1 MAEQL
6 SVLMPVHNERY
17 LVREAIRRV
26 LAVESPFI
34 ERLELIVVDDGS
46 TDGTRE
52 LLRQLAADAPGAFT
66 YLEHDENR
74 GKGAAVR
81 TGLAHATGSVTVIND
96 ADLEYDPQDLPRLM
110 VPFVEQGADAVYGSR
125 FLVAGYSRILYF
137 RHSVANG
144 LLTFLASLITDLN
157 LSDMETCYKAVRTD
171 LLKSIPIRS
180 NDFRME
186 PELTIKLAKR
196 RARLFEVP
204 ISYAGR
210 TYAEGKKIRAKD
222 AFLAVVAMLYW
233 WLADDIYDPDRVGST
248 ILTDLTQI
256 PRFNRWMADTLRPR
270 IGARVLELR
279 AGIGNLTREFIPRD
293 LYTASDLD
301 PNHLRYLKSFAE
313 GRPYLEVRRLDPAN
327 EEDFAPLKESY
338 DTILC
343 INVLE
348 QLADDAHCLR
358 NVRSALVPGGSALI
372 LVRRNPR
379 FLSAPDP
386 VAGRFKRYTR
396 SSLRELLEAQGFRVR
411 QLRDFN
417 RIATPVWWFNASFL
431 RRGHFGRV
439 QLKVFNLM
447 TWLFRRLERA
457 RPWRGVSLIAV
468 AERPREGDSG
478 VDVEQ
483 VR

>member
-1 MAEQL
+1 MAEEL
-6 SVLMPVHNERY
+6 SVIMPVHNERF

-26 LAVESPFI
+26 LAVESPLI

-52 LLRQLAADAPGAFT
+52 LLRKLAAESPGAFR

-110 VPFVEQGADAVYGSR
+110 VPFVEQGADAVFGSR
-125 FLVAGYSRILYF
+125 FLVSGYSRILYF
-137 RHSVANG
+137 RHSLANG

-171 LLKSIPIRS
+171 LFKSIPIRS
-180 NDFRME
+180 DDFRME

-196 RARLFEVP
+196 RARVFEVP

-222 AFLAVVAMLYW
+222 AFLAVVAMLHW
-233 WLADDIYDPDRVGST
+233 WLADDIYDPNRVGST
-248 ILTDLTQI
+248 VLTDLTQI
-256 PRFNRWMADTLRPR
+256 PRFNRWMADTLRSR
-270 IGARVLELR
+270 LGARVLELG

-301 PNHLRYLKSFAE
+301 PDHLRYLKSFAE
-313 GRPYLEVRRLDPAN
+313 GTPYLEVRPLDPAN
-327 EEDFAPLKESY
+327 EADFAPLKERY
-338 DTILC
+338 DTVLC
-343 INVLE
+343 INLLE
-348 QLADDAHCLR
+348 QLTHPDRCLR
-358 NVRSALVPGGSALI
+358 NVRSALVPGGAV
-372 LVRRNPR
+372 LVLVQRDSR
-379 FLSAPDP
+379 FLSVPDSL
-386 VAGRFKRYTR
+386 AGKFRRYTPN
-396 SSLRELLEAQGFRVR
+396 SLRELLEAQGFKVC
-411 QLRDFN
+411 QVRDFN
-417 RIATPVWWFNASFL
+417 RIATPVWWFNSVVL
-431 RRGHFGRV
+431 RRGHFGRI
-439 QLKVFNLM
+439 QLKGFNLM

-457 RPWRGVSLIAV
+457 LPWRGVSLIAV
-468 AERPREGDSG
+468 AERPAEGDSEAASDG
-478 VDVEQ
+478 A
-483 VR
+483 R